1 MESFVN
7 DFGIFF
13 NMIFNC
19 VSKLF
24 NWFISTTLGEIL
36 LFMIIISLFLFIVNI
51 FVDFKD

>member
-1 MESFVN
+1 METFVN

-13 NMIFNC
+13 NKIFEC
-19 VSKLF
+19 VIKLF

-36 LFMIIISLFLFIVNI
+36 LFIIIISLFLFILNM